1 MRQSKDTESPRV
13 VTFLKNACI
22 GKISIAGNE
31 TEVDNARSEGIGF
44 SQSFCVFYLTYLGSS
59 SQLLGNFQA
68 HTMDEPY
75 TDQKPTK
82 FHQQAKTLN

>member
-1 MRQSKDTESPRV
+1 MRVLEKFPLLEMEQKSTTQE
-13 VTFLKNACI
+13 
-22 GKISIAGNE
+22 GKVLDWIKA
-31 TEVDNARSEGIGF
+31 VFAV
-44 SQSFCVFYLTYLGSS
+44 FCVFDLAYLGSY